1 MAKKS
6 KAKADPHGS
15 TPASGSDRH
24 VANRTESYG
33 TPLPTTRGKQN
44 LNAFLIAA
52 VPKLSGMGASK
63 PLTNYQKGL
72 DLTKARTEYGVTS
85 YQKHKNG
92 PDTVSQT
99 GYKGNSYFGETK
111 KPTPAK
117 TKNPKK
123 R

>member
-1 MAKKS
+1 MAMKPKP
-6 KAKADPHGS
+6 KADPHGT
-15 TPASGSDRH
+15 TPATGSDRH
-24 VANRTESYG
+24 VANRVESYG
-33 TPLPTTRGKQN
+33 TPYKNFNETRIVAN
-44 LNAFLIAA
+44 
-52 VPKLSGMGASK
+52 PKLSGMGASK

-72 DLTKARTEYGVTS
+72 ELAKARTEYGNVYEAKDKAGNITAS
-85 YQKHKNG
+85 QK
-92 PDTVSQT
+92 